1 MMGQLRNGLNK
12 SITNGAVAVTVIK
25 GQGGVSSICPNEV
38 NSNFFGVFHSGMEQ
52 QSADPVPLNKHSR
65 SHSA

>member
-25 GQGGVSSICPNEV
+25 GQGGVSGICPNEV
-38 NSNFFGVFHSGMEQ
+38 NPDFFGIFHSSM
-52 QSADPVPLNKHSR
+52 K
-65 SHSA
+65 